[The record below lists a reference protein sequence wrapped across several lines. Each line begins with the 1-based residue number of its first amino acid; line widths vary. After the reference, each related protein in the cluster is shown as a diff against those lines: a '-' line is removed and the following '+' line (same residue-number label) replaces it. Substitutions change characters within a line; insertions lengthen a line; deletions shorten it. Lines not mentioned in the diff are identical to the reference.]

1 MRALPLLLSLLVTA
15 CAAQQP
21 TVQLQKPAPG
31 AVSPLVRA
39 ATVTVD
45 DHTVATNV
53 RTALRTEPMLADR
66 NIDVNCQDGTVH
78 LSGAVKNP
86 DQRQRAEGLAREV
99 EGVKQVYNKIELE
112 KP

>member
-1 MRALPLLLSLLVTA
+1 MRALPLLLSLVVAA

-21 TVQLQKPAPG
+21 TVQLQKPAP
-31 AVSPLVRA
+31 AAESPLVKA

-45 DHTVATNV
+45 DGTVASNV

-66 NIDVNCQDGTVH
+66 NIDVRCMDGTVQ

-99 EGVKQVYNKIELE
+99 EGVKQINNKIELE